1 MQKGQA
7 PSSCSSPPRKKQHRE
22 QEQRNGG
29 LGNSW
34 CTTPWPVAQGARPA
48 FRRAACQ
55 KRAPVPQRFTRGW
68 ARPVKKPPLP
78 PCLWKRFLVS
88 DGQTSNLVI
97 RSAHVLEQTS
107 CKALHGMCSQQSV
120 FRSYAQLRGCEAM
133 CRMTAVHADDRLN
146 DHPKH
151 TRHRACSAAALKE
164 LCFFDAKYPACS
176 AKRPRAGKKRRS
188 PRPQRLRTQRSKNR
202 PTATTT
208 H

>member
-1 MQKGQA
+1 MCSCPSALRSAILCRRRACSFQLYCLQIRRPVPSA
-7 PSSCSSPPRKKQHRE
+7 PQPVVL
-22 QEQRNGG
+22 RNGG

-55 KRAPVPQRFTRGW
+55 KRAPVPQRRTWGW

-107 CKALHGMCSQQSV
+107 CKALHGMCSQQSA

-176 AKRPRAGKKRRS
+176 AKR
-188 PRPQRLRTQRSKNR
+188 
-202 PTATTT
+202 
-208 H
+208 